1 MDSTWQSRPMG
12 TGMGTSDHIP
22 ATIRLFHENFWV
34 LLGAMSN
41 FCVQPRSVIERNWEP
56 IPVSSADTMADRIQF
71 WFNFCYIGF
80 FLLYIGCL
88 FDKKFSDYWHFKKIK
103 KTEKVHPNVLCDFD
117 RVKKYE

>member
-1 MDSTWQSRPMG
+1 MGRALTVVTEFNTVILSTLRTESNPFVDSTWQSRPMG

-41 FCVQPRSVIERNWEP
+41 FCVQPRNVIERNWEP

-71 WFNFCYIGF
+71 WFNFY
-80 FLLYIGCL
+80 YN
-88 FDKKFSDYWHFKKIK
+88 Y
-103 KTEKVHPNVLCDFD
+103 
-117 RVKKYE
+117 